1 MNCQGFDLRLDA
13 LLDGRCTADQWCE
26 ADAHLAGC
34 ARCARLFEAMAGRAD
49 DLDDEGHETLSAAIV
64 SKTSG
69 NQCASARERLCDFVD
84 RQLVRF
90 DQELM
95 DAHLARCPRCT
106 SLAAALAESTRLL
119 PSFAEL
125 APREGIVRDVLAATS
140 RRQADATF
148 GAHARP
154 SRFGSGSTGLRER
167 VSAWIARVA
176 QRPRFSFEVAYVLT
190 LLLLVVFGN
199 PVVAFRDAS
208 ARVQP
213 HVRDVAHAVSRPLAN
228 ARKVGANTL
237 ASVERAIRPNAG
249 RANAGPERS
258 VLAEGGELLYQW
270 WQAHVVAPFWSV
282 VSEARDVAGRVFDAL
297 GRAAGVAT
305 AEPTIPAVR

>member
-13 LLDGRCTADQWCE
+13 LLDSRCTADQWRE
-26 ADAHLAGC
+26 AEAHLAGC

-49 DLDDEGHETLSAAIV
+49 DLDDEGHETLSQAVVAR
-64 SKTSG
+64 TSG
-69 NQCASARERLCDFVD
+69 GACGAARDRLCDLVD
-84 RQLVRF
+84 GALSPFDSRLV
-90 DQELM
+90 EG
-95 DAHLARCPRCT
+95 HLVHC
-106 SLAAALAESTRLL
+106 LACAALASALEESSSLL

-125 APREGIVRDVLAATS
+125 APREGIVRDVLGATS

-154 SRFGSGSTGLRER
+154 SLFGSDSTGLRER
-167 VSAWIARVA
+167 VSAYIARVA
-176 QRPRFSFEVAYVLT
+176 QRPRFSVEVAYVLT

-199 PVVAFRDAS
+199 PVVAFRDGS
-208 ARVQP
+208 SRVQP
-213 HVRDVAHAVSRPLAN
+213 HVSGVAHAVSRPLAY

-237 ASVERAIRPNAG
+237 ASVERAMRP
-249 RANAGPERS
+249 NAGPERS
-258 VLAEGGELLYQW
+258 VLAERGALLYRW
-270 WQAHVVAPFWSV
+270 GQAHVGAPFWSV

-305 AEPTIPAVR
+305 TEPTKPAVR

>member
-1 MNCQGFDLRLDA
+1 MTCESFETRLDA
-13 LLDGRCTADQWCE
+13 LLDGRCSADQWRE
-26 ADAHLAGC
+26 ADAHVAGC
-34 ARCARLFEAMAGRAD
+34 LRCRRVFDALSGRAD
-49 DLDDEGHETLSAAIV
+49 DMDDEGHESLSQAVVAR
-64 SKTSG
+64 TSG
-69 NQCASARERLCDFVD
+69 GACGAARDRLCDLVD
-84 RQLVRF
+84 GALLPFDSRLV
-90 DQELM
+90 EG
-95 DAHLARCPRCT
+95 HLAHC
-106 SLAAALAESTRLL
+106 LACAALASALEESSSLL

-125 APREGIVRDVLAATS
+125 EPRVGIVRDVLAATS

-148 GAHARP
+148 GVHARP
-154 SRFGSGSTGLRER
+154 SLFGSGSTGLRER

-213 HVRDVAHAVSRPLAN
+213 HVRDVALAVSRPLAN

-297 GRAAGVAT
+297 RRAAGVAT
-305 AEPTIPAVR
+305 AEPTKPAVR